1 MPCRPVFAFISDMD
15 VDIMF
20 MDDVGSGQAIEL
32 HLTNITV
39 GPEELGVLKRHSC
52 CAYDQ
57 HVLRSIA
64 DVSGLFT

>member
-1 MPCRPVFAFISDMD
+1 
-15 VDIMF
+15 MF